1 MGATSCSICA
11 DENFAP
17 CSAAAVSSG
26 FTSPAA
32 QTGRATSVESVTRA
46 NHHMRYPPDPASL
59 RPGRSNISTPRDPP
73 STGDIV
79 EEHLLLEPARV
90 LPYRAIHSQLM
101 APMPVARIAP
111 VAIST
116 GRRRTAPPSATA
128 MPHFTIVLVRVARTI
143 ALTATCASPLL
154 AYSAMDSVMASTS
167 VRPANPATM

>member
-11 DENFAP
+11 DENFGL

-46 NHHMRYPPDPASL
+46 NHHMRYPPDPASP
-59 RPGRSNISTPRDPP
+59 RPGRSDTPRDPP

-79 EEHLLLEPARV
+79 DEQLLLEPARV
-90 LPYRAIHSQLM
+90 LPFRAIHSQLM

-128 MPHFTIVLVRVARTI
+128 MPHFTIMLVRVARTI